1 MQVIVQNTEHFVK
14 AFEKKVKKLK
24 LEYTLKDTFKAK
36 KEFEACEF
44 FVEYKVYEVQ
54 DLPKSEWEVLKR
66 FDHQDKVCYT
76 FIGESDSNIPECHC
90 DVCNQN
96 RFRIFTYLVRNTKTN
111 VIMQVGTNC
120 LDKLIPNMPCSF
132 DDYFDF
138 KAIPDEFEDKVLKPS
153 QADFVPAKVV
163 LGHAVALF
171 KYLNNDYQRFK
182 EAFSLF
188 KAYPFLTSEMYSTG
202 DEIAEKIIEYIKNY
216 KGFNDY
222 IQNLKGIAESGW
234 CTIRNIRLWVS
245 AVTLIKNLSEKIQY
259 NNEPL
264 AKGKNVV
271 KVSKFIK
278 ETVNEIGYGYSGFV
292 ATKLHLLTADNR
304 YLVLSYSNDDLKD
317 KILKGI
323 ESGNVEL
330 QITVKDSNLYNN
342 VMYNYCNRGK
352 VLNVS
357 EPETVKFS
365 ETENGKALDNLLKD
379 WDC

>member
-1 MQVIVQNTEHFVK
+1 MQVIVQESEHYIK

-24 LEYTLKDTFKAK
+24 LAYSLKDTFKQK
-36 KEFEACEF
+36 KEFEGFEYY
-44 FVEYKVYEVQ
+44 VEYRLYEVQ
-54 DLPKSEWEVLKR
+54 DLPKCNWEVLKR

-76 FIGESDSNIPECHC
+76 FIGESNSEIPECHC

-96 RFRIFTYLVRNTKTN
+96 RFRVFTYLVKNTKTN

-138 KAIPDEFEDKVLKPS
+138 KAIPDEFEDKAYKPTS
-153 QADFVPAKVV
+153 ADFVPAKDA
-163 LGHAVALF
+163 LIKAVALF
-171 KYLNNDYQRFK
+171 KNLNNDYQRFK
-182 EAFSLF
+182 KTFDVFKCYPGIKDFSEA
-188 KAYPFLTSEMYSTG
+188 
-202 DEIAEKIIEYIKNY
+202 DEIAEKVIEYIKDF

-278 ETVNEIGYGYSGFV
+278 ETVNEIGYGYSGYV
-292 ATKLHLLTADNR
+292 ATKLHLLTTDNR
-304 YLVLSYSNDDLKD
+304 YLVLSYSNDDLKE

-365 ETENGKALDNLLKD
+365 ESENGKALDNLLKD

>member
-1 MQVIVQNTEHFVK
+1 MQVIVQNTEHYVK

-76 FIGESDSNIPECHC
+76 FIGEASSEIPECRC
-90 DVCNQN
+90 DVCNTN
-96 RFRIFTYLVRNTKTN
+96 RKRIFTYLVKNTKTN
-111 VIMQVGTNC
+111 VIMQVGSDC

-138 KAIPDEFEDKVLKPS
+138 KAIPDEFEDKAYKPTS
-153 QADFVPAKVV
+153 ADFVPAKDA
-163 LGHAVALF
+163 LIKAVALF

-182 EAFSLF
+182 ETFNVF
-188 KAYPFLTSEMYSTG
+188 KCYPGIKDYSEA
-202 DEIAEKIIEYIKNY
+202 DEIAENVIEYIKDF
-216 KGFNDY
+216 KGYNDY

-234 CTIRNIRLWVS
+234 CTLRNIRLWAS
-245 AVTLIKNLSEKIQY
+245 AVTLIKNLSEKVEF

-278 ETVNEIGYGYSGFV
+278 ETVNEVGYGYSGYV
-292 ATKLHLLTADNR
+292 ATKLHLLTTDNR
-304 YLVLSYSNDDLKD
+304 YLVLSYSNDDLKE

-365 ETENGKALDNLLKD
+365 ESENGKAIDNLLKD